1 MVSAMAADEFEPADS
16 ADRKPTAPREMLVD
30 PRFIRLADQFF
41 GMFSQPARGG
51 GALTVY
57 LDGRPVVDIWAGWA
71 DKGRR
76 WNGETIAL
84 TFSTGKGVASTV
96 VHRLAERGLIGY
108 DTPVAEYWPEF
119 AAHGKDDITVRD
131 VLSHRAGLHRVRG
144 LVPGREGILNYD
156 KVVRA
161 LAESPPDP
169 RRIRT
174 SGYHAITFGWLVAE
188 IVQRVTGAAF
198 IEVVRNE
205 IADPLGLDEF
215 WFRVPESERRRI
227 ARIFRPLSPPG
238 IRWNTASSVLS
249 WVRPVRG
256 LAEAGM
262 PESFDELVRDPR
274 VHDAVMPGWNGVF
287 SARALARMY
296 GALANGGVVYTD
308 QPEGVRGIGASGQER
323 VVRFLRPETIET
335 IGRVQPTES
344 RDYVLG
350 VPIRFTLGY
359 HRPVLMAKQQPRK
372 AFGHYGMGG
381 SGAYADPELGMSIAF
396 VTNRL
401 GGAVTALGDARL
413 ARLAATAQAT
423 VRRQKPAGTE
433 R

>member
-1 MVSAMAADEFEPADS
+1 MVSAMAAGGCDGRAE
-16 ADRKPTAPREMLVD
+16 RGGLLAPREMRVD

-41 GMFSQPARGG
+41 GMFEQPSRGG
-51 GALTVY
+51 GALAVY
-57 LDGRPVVDIWAGWA
+57 LDGKPVVDIWGGWA
-71 DKGRR
+71 AKDRR
-76 WNGETIAL
+76 WNGETVAL

-96 VHRLAERGLIGY
+96 VHRLAERGLIDY
-108 DTPVAEYWPEF
+108 DAPVATYWPEF
-119 AAHGKDDITVRD
+119 GAHGKADITVRD

-144 LVPGREGILNYD
+144 LVPGREGILDYAA
-156 KVVRA
+156 VVTA
-161 LAESPPDP
+161 LAESPADP

-188 IVQRVTGAAF
+188 IVQRVTGDPF
-198 IEVVRNE
+198 TEVVRRE
-205 IADPLGLDEF
+205 IAEPLGLDEF
-215 WFRVPESERRRI
+215 WFRVPEAERYRI
-227 ARIFRPLSPPG
+227 AKIFPHLSPPG

-249 WVRPVRG
+249 WVRPIRG

-296 GALANGGVVYTD
+296 GALANRGAVELPQPGGGSRTVH
-308 QPEGVRGIGASGQER
+308 
-323 VVRFLRPETIET
+323 FLRPETIET
-335 IGRVQPTES
+335 INQVQPAES

-350 VPIRFTLGY
+350 LPLRFTLGY
-359 HRPVLMAKQQPRK
+359 HRPVLMSKQQPRK
-372 AFGHYGMGG
+372 AFGHYGVGG

-401 GGAVTALGDARL
+401 GNAVTALGDARL
-413 ARLAATAQAT
+413 ARLAATARAT
-423 VRRQKPAGTE
+423 VRKAKPAVAVDE
-433 R
+433 SD

>member
-1 MVSAMAADEFEPADS
+1 MAADEFEPAD
-16 ADRKPTAPREMLVD
+16 AAAKKLAPPRDMLVD

-41 GMFSQPARGG
+41 GLFAQPARGG
-51 GALTVY
+51 GALAVY

-71 DKGRR
+71 DKERR
-76 WNGETIAL
+76 WRDDTVTL

-96 VHRLAERGLIGY
+96 VHRLSERGLISY

-119 AAHGKDDITVRD
+119 AAHGKEDITVRD

-156 KVVRA
+156 AVVRA
-161 LAESPPDP
+161 LADSPPDP

-188 IVQRVTGAAF
+188 IVQRVTGASF
-198 IEVVRNE
+198 TDVVRTE
-205 IADPLGLDEF
+205 IAEPLGLDEY
-215 WFRVPESERRRI
+215 WFQVPESERHRI
-227 ARIFRPLSPPG
+227 AKIVRPLGPPG
-238 IRWNTASSVLS
+238 IRWNTASSVMS

-256 LAEAGM
+256 IAEAGM

-274 VHDAVMPGWNGVF
+274 VHDSVMPGWNGVF

-296 GALANGGVVYTD
+296 GALANDGVVYPD
-308 QPEGVRGIGASGQER
+308 RPEWGVHGLGRAAPEH
-323 VVRFLRPETIET
+323 VTRFLAPETIET
-335 IGRVQPTES
+335 ISKVQPAHS

-359 HRPVLMAKQQPRK
+359 HRPVLMAKQQPHN

-381 SGAYADPELGMSIAF
+381 SGAYADPDLRMSIAF
-396 VTNRL
+396 VTN
-401 GGAVTALGDARL
+401 GIGSMVTALGDARL
-413 ARLAATAQAT
+413 ARLGATAQAT
-423 VRRQKPAGTE
+423 VRKYQQAG
-433 R
+433 RLPGPP

>member
-1 MVSAMAADEFEPADS
+1 
-16 ADRKPTAPREMLVD
+16 MLVD

-41 GMFSQPARGG
+41 GMFAQPARGG
-51 GALTVY
+51 GALAVY

-71 DKGRR
+71 DKERR
-76 WNGETIAL
+76 WNGDTVAL

-108 DTPVAEYWPEF
+108 DTPVAAYWPEF

-131 VLSHRAGLHRVRG
+131 VLCHRAGLHRVRG
-144 LVPGREGILNYD
+144 LVPGREGILHYD
-156 KVVRA
+156 AVVRA
-161 LAESPPDP
+161 LADSPPDP

-188 IVQRVTGAAF
+188 LVQRTTGTPF
-198 IEVVRNE
+198 TDVLRTE
-205 IADPLGLDEF
+205 IAEPLGLDEY
-215 WFRVPESERRRI
+215 WFRVPESERHRI
-227 ARIFRPLSPPG
+227 AKIFRPLGPPG

-296 GALANGGVVYTD
+296 GALANGGVVYAGLSGR
-308 QPEGVRGIGASGQER
+308 GVREVGATGSER
-323 VVRFLRPETIET
+323 VVRFLAPETIAT
-335 IGRVQPTES
+335 IGRAQSAHS

-350 VPIRFTLGY
+350 LPITFTLGY
-359 HRPVLMAKQQPRK
+359 HRPVLMSKQQPRH
-372 AFGHYGMGG
+372 AFGHYGVGG
-381 SGAYADPELGMSIAF
+381 SGAYADPDLGMSIAF
-396 VTNRL
+396 VTNGL
-401 GGAVTALGDARL
+401 GSMVTALGDARL
-413 ARLAATAQAT
+413 ARLAATAQTT
-423 VRRQKPAGTE
+423 VRKHKQAPG
-433 R
+433 

>member
-1 MVSAMAADEFEPADS
+1 MAADAFEPAD
-16 ADRKPTAPREMLVD
+16 AAGKQPAPPREMLVD

-41 GMFSQPARGG
+41 GMFAQPARGG
-51 GALTVY
+51 GALAVY

-71 DKGRR
+71 DKERR
-76 WNGETIAL
+76 WDSQTVVL

-119 AAHGKDDITVRD
+119 AAHGKDEITVRD

-156 KVVRA
+156 AVIRA
-161 LAESPPDP
+161 LADSPPDP

-188 IVQRVTGAAF
+188 IVQRASGTSF
-198 IEVVRNE
+198 TDLVRTE
-205 IADPLGLDEF
+205 IAEPLGPEEY
-215 WFRVPESERRRI
+215 WFQVPESERHRI
-227 ARIFRPLSPPG
+227 AKILRPLGPPG
-238 IRWNTASSVLS
+238 IRWNAASSVMS

-296 GALANGGVVYTD
+296 GALANGGVVY
-308 QPEGVRGIGASGQER
+308 PERRMRGISTDAPEHL
-323 VVRFLRPETIET
+323 VRFLAPETIAT
-335 IGRVQPTES
+335 ISQVQTTRS

-359 HRPVLMAKQQPRK
+359 HRPVLMAKQQPRN

-381 SGAYADPELGMSIAF
+381 SGAYADPDLGMSIAF
-396 VTNRL
+396 VTNGIGSML
-401 GGAVTALGDARL
+401 TALGDARL

-423 VRRQKPAGTE
+423 VRKDKHVE

>member
-1 MVSAMAADEFEPADS
+1 MASDDFEPADS
-16 ADRKPTAPREMLVD
+16 ASKEPVTPLVD

-41 GMFSQPARGG
+41 GMFAQPARGG
-51 GALTVY
+51 GALAVY

-71 DKGRR
+71 DKERR
-76 WNGETIAL
+76 WDSDTVTL

-96 VHRLAERGLIGY
+96 LHRIAEKGLISY
-108 DTPVAEYWPEF
+108 DVPVAEYWPEF
-119 AAHGKDDITVRD
+119 AAHGKDEITVRD

-156 KVVRA
+156 AVIEA

-188 IVQRVTGAAF
+188 IVQRATGRPF
-198 IEVVRNE
+198 TEVVRTE
-205 IADPLGLDEF
+205 IAEPLGLDEY
-215 WFRVPESERRRI
+215 WYQVPESERRRI
-227 ARIFRPLSPPG
+227 AKIFRPISPPG

-249 WVRPVRG
+249 WVRPMRG

-262 PESFDELVRDPR
+262 PESFDELVHDPR
-274 VHDAVMPGWNGVF
+274 VHDSVMPGWNGVF

-308 QPEGVRGIGASGQER
+308 RHEPGFRRTGTAAVEHDVR
-323 VVRFLRPETIET
+323 LLKPETITT
-335 IGRVQPTES
+335 IGQVQPAPS

-350 VPIRFTLGY
+350 LPLRFTLGY
-359 HRPVLMAKQQPRK
+359 HRPILMAKQQPQN
-372 AFGHYGMGG
+372 AFGHYGVGG
-381 SGAYADPELGMSIAF
+381 SGAYADPDLGMSIAF
-396 VTNRL
+396 VTNGL
-401 GGAVTALGDARL
+401 GSMITALGDARL

-423 VRRQKPAGTE
+423 VLKHKQSE
-433 R
+433 Q

>member
-1 MVSAMAADEFEPADS
+1 MSSNPAPVGDF
-16 ADRKPTAPREMLVD
+16 AAPRQMVVD
-30 PRFIRLADQFF
+30 PRFIRLADHFF
-41 GMFSQPARGG
+41 GMFSQPSRGG
-51 GALTVY
+51 GALAIY

-71 DKGRR
+71 AKDLR
-76 WNGETIAL
+76 WTGENIAL
-84 TFSTGKGVASTV
+84 TFSTGKGVAATV
-96 VHRLAERGLIGY
+96 LHRVAERGLIDY
-108 DTPVAEYWPEF
+108 EEPVTTYWPEF
-119 AAHGKDDITVRD
+119 GAHGKDDITVRD

-144 LVPGREGILNYD
+144 LVPGREGILDYD
-156 KVVRA
+156 AVVTA
-161 LAESPPDP
+161 LAESPADP

-188 IVQRVTGAAF
+188 IVQRVTGEPF
-198 IEVVRNE
+198 TEVLRREV
-205 IADPLGLDEF
+205 AQPLGIDEF
-215 WFRVPESERRRI
+215 WFQVPPGQRHRI
-227 ARIFRPLSPPG
+227 AKIFPHLAPPG

-249 WVRPVRG
+249 WVRPARG

-296 GALANGGVVYTD
+296 GALANGGQVG
-308 QPEGVRGIGASGQER
+308 E
-323 VVRFLRPETIET
+323 VRFLRPETIET
-335 IGRVQPTES
+335 INRTQQTSS

-350 VPIRFTLGY
+350 LPLRFTLGY
-359 HRPVLMAKQQPRK
+359 HRPVLMTKQQPRN
-372 AFGHYGMGG
+372 AFGHYGVGG
-381 SGAYADPELGMSIAF
+381 SGAYADPDLGMSIAF

-413 ARLAATAQAT
+413 AKLAAIAQGT
-423 VRRQKPAGTE
+423 VRAAR

>member
-1 MVSAMAADEFEPADS
+1 MVSAMAAGGFDAADPANGKL
-16 ADRKPTAPREMLVD
+16 AAPKEMLVD

-41 GMFSQPARGG
+41 GMFTQPNRGG
-51 GALTVY
+51 GALAVY
-57 LDGRPVVDIWAGWA
+57 LDGKPVVDIWGGWA
-71 DKGRR
+71 GKDRR
-76 WNGETIAL
+76 WNGDTVAL

-96 VHRLAERGLIGY
+96 LHRLAERGLIDY
-108 DTPVAEYWPEF
+108 DAPVARYWPEF

-144 LVPGREGILNYD
+144 LVPGREGILDYD
-156 KVVRA
+156 AVIKA
-161 LAESPPDP
+161 LADSPPDP

-188 IVQRVTGAAF
+188 IVQRVTGDPF
-198 IEVVRNE
+198 TDVLRRE
-205 IADPLGLDEF
+205 IAEPLGLDEF
-215 WFRVPESERRRI
+215 WFRVPESQRYRI
-227 ARIFRPLSPPG
+227 AKIFPHLAPPG

-249 WVRPVRG
+249 WVRPIRG

-287 SARALARMY
+287 SARALASMY
-296 GALANGGVVYTD
+296 GALANDGRVFVDRRG
-308 QPEGVRGIGASGQER
+308 EFVRL
-323 VVRFLRPETIET
+323 LRPETIET
-335 IGRVQPTES
+335 INQVQPAES

-350 VPIRFTLGY
+350 LPLRFTLGY
-359 HRPVLMAKQQPRK
+359 HRPVLMSKQQPRK
-372 AFGHYGMGG
+372 AFGHYGVGG

-401 GGAVTALGDARL
+401 GNAVTALGDARL
-413 ARLAATAQAT
+413 ARLAATARNT
-423 VRRQKPAGTE
+423 VRRAKPAVVVDETDS
-433 R
+433 